1 VIRYPRHDPHDE
13 PGQEPPRTPDPA
25 PGGRVEPT
33 VDWSDVEFGRP
44 SQAAS
49 PSHDRRPWWWV
60 AAALLG
66 LAIAVV
72 IFRSPLADMVWPDLR
87 VQQQLDAAERALQQ
101 GHLSAADGTGARQ
114 HFEAAQAL
122 DSDRSEPREGLVR
135 VGLAAIAEAGE
146 HVRANRFEQAR
157 RSLALARE
165 LQVPRAAVEVVALQL
180 RERESIHGGVGD
192 LMHRA
197 AEAQAAGQMETAL
210 PLYQRVL
217 DLQPN
222 HTAALEGRE
231 DVLSELLQQARKAIA
246 QEDLARGSALIAQ
259 VRQNDPGHIELPA
272 AQAALAGMGET
283 QRRSAERELRRKRL
297 EPALSS
303 YQQALSINAEDAAA
317 QQGVERVAT
326 AYAQQAAR
334 EAADFD
340 FAGAAAS
347 LRKAREL
354 SPQSPAVKE
363 AEQAVAR
370 ARQSQSRL
378 VTAVPPRQRTQS
390 VQALLA
396 AMDQAAARGDWLT
409 PPGESAYDKLRAA
422 QALAPGD
429 AAVKRATARILPA
442 TRTCFEE
449 ELRSNRVRRARAC
462 YDAWQTLETRDAG
475 LANARRR
482 LALKWIAV
490 GDERLGSGDVAFA
503 AQALQEARELDGSA
517 PGLAEF
523 SARVRSAQA
532 GGN

>member
-1 VIRYPRHDPHDE
+1 MIRDPRHDPHDE
-13 PGQEPPRTPDPA
+13 SDQGSARTPGPA
-25 PGGRVEPT
+25 PGARVEPT
-33 VDWSDVEFGRP
+33 VDWKDVEFGSP
-44 SQAAS
+44 SQS
-49 PSHDRRPWWWV
+49 PPALRDRRHWRWV
-60 AAALLG
+60 VAALLV
-66 LAIAVV
+66 LIVTVV
-72 IFRSPLADMVWPDLR
+72 MFRTPLANLVWPDIR
-87 VQQQLDAAERALQQ
+87 VYRLLDEAERALEK

-122 DSDRSEPREGLVR
+122 DPDRSEPREGLVR
-135 VGLAAIAEAGE
+135 VGLAAIAEASE
-146 HVRANRFEQAR
+146 HVRANRLEQAR

-165 LQVPRAAVEVVALQL
+165 LQVPRAAVDVVALQL
-180 RERESIHGGVGD
+180 RERETERGDLGD
-192 LMHRA
+192 LMRRA
-197 AEAQAAGQMETAL
+197 AEAQAAGELETAL

-217 DLQPN
+217 DMQPN
-222 HTAALEGRE
+222 HTVALEGRE
-231 DVLSELLQQARKAIA
+231 DVLSALLQQARKAIA
-246 QEDLARGSALIAQ
+246 QGDLARGSALIAQ
-259 VRQNDPGHIELPA
+259 VRQADPGHIELPG
-272 AQAALAGMGET
+272 AQAGLAGVGET
-283 QRRSAERELRRKRL
+283 QRRRADRDLERKQL

-303 YQQALSINAEDAAA
+303 YRQALSVNAEDAAA
-317 QQGVERVAT
+317 RQGVERVAT
-326 AYAQQAAR
+326 AYAQQAMR

-340 FAGAAAS
+340 FAAATAA
-347 LRKAREL
+347 LRQAREL

-378 VTAVPPRQRTQS
+378 TSTVPPRQRAES

-442 TRTCFEE
+442 TRACFEE

-462 YDAWQTLETRDAG
+462 YDAWQALEARGAG
-475 LANARRR
+475 LIDARRR
-482 LALKWIAV
+482 LSLKWIAV

-503 AQALQEARELDGSA
+503 AQALKEARELDGNA